1 MEHLF
6 RVEINLSV
14 EGCEATA
21 LTLVQTLPTLTSQQ
35 ERGERLTQTMATSQI
50 TSYILCKKLL

>member
-21 LTLVQTLPTLTSQQ
+21 LTLVQTLPTLTSTTG
-35 ERGERLTQTMATSQI
+35 GERLTQTMATSQI